1 MTTTTRDI
9 EPLPRLLVD
18 TREQTPLTFEHLPS
32 APAALQ
38 SGDYSVRGLED
49 VFAVERKSIAD
60 LVGSLKS
67 GRDRFMRELHRL
79 RGFTFARLLVVGTM
93 QELYTMSQRGRVNLD
108 QVEHSLLSIEQK
120 YRVPVVR
127 VDTPADGA
135 LMVETWA
142 FTAWRDAAAKLGVS
156 LPFPDWCAGVLT
168 GCRGCLLPME
178 QKRLNRPAR
187 VSEILRH
194 ACDEYMPC

>member
-1 MTTTTRDI
+1 MSKNDI
-9 EPLPRLLVD
+9 PSLPRLLVD
-18 TREQTPLTFEHLPS
+18 TREQTPLTVEHLQS
-32 APAALQ
+32 APATLQ
-38 SGDYSVRGLED
+38 SGDYSVKGLEE
-49 VFAVERKSIAD
+49 VFAVERKSLAD

-108 QVEHSLLSIEQK
+108 QVEHSLLSIEQR
-120 YRVPVVR
+120 YGVPVVR
-127 VDTPADGA
+127 VDTPAAAA

-142 FTAWRDAAAKLGVS
+142 FTAWRNAAAKLGVT

-168 GCRGCLLPME
+168 GCRGCLLPA
-178 QKRLNRPAR
+178 N
-187 VSEILRH
+187 INN
-194 ACDEYMPC
+194 

>member
-1 MTTTTRDI
+1 MSNPSI

-49 VFAVERKSIAD
+49 VFAVERKSLAD

-79 RGFTFARLLVVGTM
+79 RGFSFARLLVVGTM

-108 QVEHSLLSIEQK
+108 QVEHSLLSIEQR
-120 YRVPVVR
+120 YHVPVVR
-127 VDTPADGA
+127 VDTPAAGA

-142 FTAWRDAAAKLGVS
+142 FTAWRDAAVKMGVK

-168 GCRGCLLPME
+168 GCRECLLPMDP
-178 QKRLNRPAR
+178 QRLNRPAR
-187 VSEILRH
+187 VSEILSH
-194 ACDEYMPC
+194 ASNEDMP